1 MDRNDFRRRAGILNE
16 LDSGSYQITPQDVDT
31 TVMAIRQLIK
41 LINSGR
47 MPDNQMI
54 STVVDHL
61 GILDEMREAAHQV
74 IQARSRYAR

>member
-1 MDRNDFRRRAGILNE
+1 
-16 LDSGSYQITPQDVDT
+16 
-31 TVMAIRQLIK
+31 MAIRQLIK

-61 GILDEMREAAHQV
+61 GILDEMREAAYQV